1 MVLAFPSIFFSLE
14 EIVLRAND
22 GPQLPPR
29 VLSQEV
35 ICLDSS
41 SGSED
46 EKSSRDGKVEPEVSL
61 LPSDSVFTLID
72 WLYI

>member
-1 MVLAFPSIFFSLE
+1 MVVTFLSIFPSLE
-14 EIVLRAND
+14 EIVLRASD

-29 VLSQEV
+29 VLAQEV

-46 EKSSRDGKVEPEVSL
+46 EKSSRDGKVEPEVPL
-61 LPSDSVFTLID
+61 LSPYSMFTPSN
-72 WLYI
+72 WLYL